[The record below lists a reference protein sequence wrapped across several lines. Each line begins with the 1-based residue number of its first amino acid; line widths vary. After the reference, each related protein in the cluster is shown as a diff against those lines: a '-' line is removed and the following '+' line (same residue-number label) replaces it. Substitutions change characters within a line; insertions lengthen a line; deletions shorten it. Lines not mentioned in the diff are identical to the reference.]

1 MRDHAFEISG
11 FGGRF
16 GDSQSN
22 QTMQVAEVAT
32 RSDEDDSTTT
42 LRLPV
47 PTCSLHNSA
56 CSTLNACGLP
66 VLHLVVEPVMS
77 VTRFLDYKVAKI
89 LPEGTEK

>member
-22 QTMQVAEVAT
+22 HTMQVAT

-89 LPEGTEK
+89 LPEWTEK

>member
-22 QTMQVAEVAT
+22 HTMQVAT

-56 CSTLNACGLP
+56 CSTQLNPQRLRLACIAPRGGTGN
-66 VLHLVVEPVMS
+66 EC
-77 VTRFLDYKVAKI
+77 DKI
-89 LPEGTEK
+89 SWL

>member
-22 QTMQVAEVAT
+22 HTMQVAT

-42 LRLPV
+42 LRLPTDYSPWTAGADLFV
-47 PTCSLHNSA
+47 TQLCLLNPQRLRLA
-56 CSTLNACGLP
+56 CIAPRGGTGNEC
-66 VLHLVVEPVMS
+66 
-77 VTRFLDYKVAKI
+77 DKI
-89 LPEGTEK
+89 S